1 MEYALLINN
10 REYPLPPKTIDIQEK
25 IDKIDEE
32 NEKKLISKRK
42 KYENMFT
49 FVKELVGE
57 EAAKEIYETDDVS
70 RIDKI
75 DLCTITISYLGV
87 VRAYE
92 KAIQNFQTEDVSK
105 GVSEIFNDAE
115 LGKII
120 SLANSMEKIS
130 KTVNQG
136 K

>member
-1 MEYALLINN
+1 M
-10 REYPLPPKTIDIQEK
+10 
-25 IDKIDEE
+25 
-32 NEKKLISKRK
+32 
-42 KYENMFT
+42 
-49 FVKELVGE
+49 
-57 EAAKEIYETDDVS
+57 
-70 RIDKI
+70 
-75 DLCTITISYLGV
+75 
-87 VRAYE
+87 RAYE